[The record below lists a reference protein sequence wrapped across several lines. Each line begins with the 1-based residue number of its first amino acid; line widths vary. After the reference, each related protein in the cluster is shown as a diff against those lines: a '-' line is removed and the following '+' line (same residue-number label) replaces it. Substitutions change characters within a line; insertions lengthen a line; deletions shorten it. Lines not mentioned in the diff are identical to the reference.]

1 MRAQIKARMEELS
14 AFYDANIDDDK
25 VHFVEKLRLKLKRA
39 LFNRP
44 GKQTELREHS
54 DQISDFDAEDVFDRA
69 PLSQQEAAAWDNLT
83 GSPDHTT
90 QAKVLK
96 EHDNSLNDVTI
107 SSNEGPFEVTRPTE
121 LVFRVKLTSE
131 EYEMYMRERFLRMQN
146 TQGQFGRGPIR

>member
-1 MRAQIKARMEELS
+1 MEELS

-69 PLSQQEAAAWDNLT
+69 PLS
-83 GSPDHTT
+83 
-90 QAKVLK
+90 
-96 EHDNSLNDVTI
+96 
-107 SSNEGPFEVTRPTE
+107 
-121 LVFRVKLTSE
+121 
-131 EYEMYMRERFLRMQN
+131 
-146 TQGQFGRGPIR
+146 